1 MSPQRKYF
9 KSGIAELRDIC
20 NQNKENIEVLREVY
34 DELCFRKTRAAV
46 ELRDKLEDA
55 HKRKLEQESMVR
67 KKEAIGDAANYT
79 LS

>member
-1 MSPQRKYF
+1 MPPQRKYF

-46 ELRDKLEDA
+46 ELRDKLEDYLD
-55 HKRKLEQESMVR
+55 KNSSKNNTEIIS
-67 KKEAIGDAANYT
+67 D
-79 LS
+79 